1 MIGQT
6 ISHYKILEKL
16 GEGGMGIVYKAHD
29 TKLDRTVALKFLPPA
44 GGEKEKSRLIREA
57 RAVAQLDHP
66 NICTVHE
73 IGDSEGV
80 PYIAMAYIEGETLKD
95 RIENEPL
102 PMNDVIDYARQI
114 ARGLQSAHRKHI
126 THRDIKSANIIVTP
140 DGQIKIMD
148 FGLAK
153 LAGRTQLT
161 QEGSTAGTVMYMS
174 PEQARGE
181 DVDHRT
187 DIWSF
192 GVVLYEMLTG
202 RLPFQSEYETAAV
215 YSILNE
221 NPPSIGGYNQ
231 DVPPE
236 LEAIVRK
243 ALQKNKEDRYQQLD
257 ELLSDLD
264 VFSGT
269 AVKKTTFPK
278 KITNDPKAESR
289 TQTDSILTRGSKSP
303 LVETGAIA
311 TPGEDGTKR
320 LTTFWWVATTAG
332 VSAAALAITTSV
344 GFITTR
350 IYDLKL
356 GIPADFIPSR
366 TDYTITGIQALVP
379 VFFYAFLG
387 LLAFVILGYAWRL
400 VCYGIRWAFGA
411 GDTLDSFNRSTTGTL
426 QRMIFGMSSIVL
438 ADLFFITVVVT
449 GLLALM
455 PFREL
460 VTALWSEGTEALSSA
475 NRSLHTW
482 YTLVLTLLILALLLT
497 WRSLVRNLRKRGPI
511 ETRAL
516 VSVWGSII
524 AILILVLLVAAP
536 WRLLWNN
543 DHERVLLDGE
553 RGYVLIETEADLI
566 IYQTGTRSS
575 VRYPKSGNLNLQR
588 LGSIGYLFEGLR
600 TFESAC
606 KVTGSTD

>member
-1 MIGQT
+1 MIGLM

-16 GEGGMGIVYKAHD
+16 GEGGMGIVYRAHD
-29 TKLDRTVALKFLPPA
+29 TKLNRTVALKFLPPA
-44 GGEKEKSRLIREA
+44 GGEKEKARLIREA
-57 RAVAQLDHP
+57 QAIAQLDHP

-73 IGDSEGV
+73 IGDSEGM
-80 PYIAMAYIEGETLKD
+80 PYIAMAYIEGLTLKD
-95 RIENEPL
+95 KVENGPL
-102 PMNDVIDYARQI
+102 PTGEVMDYAEHI
-114 ARGLQSAHRKHI
+114 ARGLQSAHRKNI
-126 THRDIKSANIIVTP
+126 THRDIKSANIMITP

-192 GVVLYEMLTG
+192 GVVLYEMLAG
-202 RLPFQSEYETAAV
+202 RLPYQSEYETAVV

-221 NPPSIGGYNQ
+221 DPRSVRDFKPDI
-231 DVPPE
+231 PTE
-236 LEAIVRK
+236 LEAIVKK
-243 ALQKNKEDRYQQLD
+243 ALQKDKTDRYQTID
-257 ELLSDLD
+257 ELLLDLD
-264 VFSGT
+264 VLSGT
-269 AVKKTTFPK
+269 AVKKTTFPRT
-278 KITNDPKAESR
+278 ITDDPKAESM
-289 TQTDSILTRGSKSP
+289 TQTDGILTRGSKSP

-320 LTTFWWVATTAG
+320 LTTFRWIATAAG

-366 TDYTITGIQALVP
+366 TDYTITGVQALVP

-387 LLAFVILGYAWRL
+387 LLAYVILGYTWRL
-400 VCYGIRWAFGA
+400 VCYGIRRAFGA
-411 GDTLDSFNRSTTGTL
+411 GDTLDSFHRSTTGTL
-426 QRMIFGMSSIVL
+426 QRMIFGMSSTVL
-438 ADLFFITVVVT
+438 ADLFFVTVVVT
-449 GLLALM
+449 GLLVLM

-460 VTALWSEGTEALSSA
+460 VTSMWSEGTEALSSA
-475 NRSLHTW
+475 NRLLHTR

-497 WRSLVRNLRKRGPI
+497 WRSLVRNLRRRGPI

-524 AILILVLLVAAP
+524 AILILVMLVAAP

-543 DHERVLLDGE
+543 YHERVLLDGE

-566 IYQTGTRSS
+566 IYQTRTRSS
-575 VRYPKSGNLNLQR
+575 VRYAKSENLNVQR
-588 LGSIGYLFEGLR
+588 LGSTGYLFEGPK
-600 TFESAC
+600 TFDSAR
-606 KVTGSTD
+606 KMTEGTD